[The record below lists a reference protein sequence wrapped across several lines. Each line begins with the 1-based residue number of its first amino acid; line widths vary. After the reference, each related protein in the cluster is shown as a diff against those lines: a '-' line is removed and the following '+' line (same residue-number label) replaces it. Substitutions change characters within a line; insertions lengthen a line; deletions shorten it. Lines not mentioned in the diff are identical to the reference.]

1 MRKKAGKD
9 IDIAAIYQDPK
20 YTGKY
25 VIVMGE
31 KIYSSEAK
39 HHSFLL
45 EKLVKKYPHEKPLTI
60 YIPKDDTLIL
70 LF

>member
-1 MRKKAGKD
+1 MRKANRIN
-9 IDIAAIYQDPK
+9 IDIATIYQDPK
-20 YTGKY
+20 YGGKY

-31 KIYSSEAK
+31 KVYSSEAK

-45 EKLVKKYPHEKPLTI
+45 EKLVKQYPHEKPLII

>member
-1 MRKKAGKD
+1 MKKKVRKD

-20 YTGKY
+20 YGGKY

-39 HHSFLL
+39 YHSPLL
-45 EKLVKKYPHEKPLTI
+45 EKLVKQYPHEKPLII
-60 YIPKDDTLIL
+60 YVPKDDTLI
-70 LF
+70 